1 MDSRIILAISIVLGT
16 AVLLAAYD
24 HTMSDDPSGKV
35 ARRTFAKTVVV
46 GGAVSAAI
54 LYFTGNATPRVS
66 REPFPSTDSLP
77 QAAAAPPPQTGGTVP
92 LPTQ

>member
-16 AVLLAAYD
+16 AVVLAAYD
-24 HTMSDDPSGKV
+24 HTTSDDQSGKV

-46 GGAVSAAI
+46 GGVVSAAV
-54 LYFTGNATPRVS
+54 LYFTGQSTPRMS
-66 REPFPSTDSLP
+66 REPFPSTDSFP
-77 QAAAAPPPQTGGTVP
+77 KTAPAPPTGGTVP

>member
-1 MDSRIILAISIVLGT
+1 MDSRITLAIAIVLGT

-24 HTMSDDPSGKV
+24 HTTCDDPSGKV

-46 GGAVSAAI
+46 GAVVSAAVI
-54 LYFTGNATPRVS
+54 YFTGSSTPRVS
-66 REPFPSTDSLP
+66 REPFPSTDAFP
-77 QAAAAPPPQTGGTVP
+77 QAPAVPQVGGTVP

>member
-1 MDSRIILAISIVLGT
+1 MDSRITLAIAIVLGT

-46 GGAVSAAI
+46 GAVVSAAI
-54 LYFTGNATPRVS
+54 IYFTGSSAPRVS
-66 REPFPSTDSLP
+66 HEPFPSTDAFP
-77 QAAAAPPPQTGGTVP
+77 QAPAAPQTGGTLP